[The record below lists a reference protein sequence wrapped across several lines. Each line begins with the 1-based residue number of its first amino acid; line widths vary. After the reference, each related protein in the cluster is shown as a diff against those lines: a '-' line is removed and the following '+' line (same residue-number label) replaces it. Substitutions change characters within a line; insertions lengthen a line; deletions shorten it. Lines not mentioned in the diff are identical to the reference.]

1 MDTTRDLINGNETK
15 AMVNFAI
22 PMIIG
27 NIFQQLYNVA
37 DTVIVGKFIGSN
49 ALAAVGSSFSVM
61 VLLTSII
68 IGFCMGSSVVFSL
81 IYGAKEIDKLK
92 NCFFTAFIF
101 IGIVTVIINVCSIIF
116 IDEILT
122 FINIPEE
129 IFMDAKIYLQINIFI
144 ITSAL
149 LCGASAIR

>member
-1 MDTTRDLINGNETK
+1 MNTTRDLINGNETK
-15 AMVNFAI
+15 VMINFAI

-68 IGFCMGSSVVFSL
+68 IGFCMGSSMVFSM
-81 IYGAKEIDKLK
+81 IFGAKEIDELK
-92 NCFFTAFIF
+92 K
-101 IGIVTVIINVCSIIF
+101 TVF
-116 IDEILT
+116 
-122 FINIPEE
+122 
-129 IFMDAKIYLQINIFI
+129 LQ
-144 ITSAL
+144 L
-149 LCGASAIR
+149 LFSLES